1 MSRTRFRIVLILL
14 VLILLMASAVFG
26 VLTYWLGVEDVPAPA
41 PGDARLRTRW
51 GSWAGSGG
59 SCRPWDTALTR
70 RI

>member
-26 VLTYWLGVEDVPAPA
+26 VLNYWLGEQDVPAPP
-41 PGDARLRTRW
+41 PGDARLRTKW
-51 GSWAGSGG
+51 GLWVGAGG